1 MLESKTNRTSEISP
15 FLVEIKTK
23 MKIRWPTNWH
33 IAPKASKVEI

>member
-33 IAPKASKVEI
+33 KALKSSELEI